1 MVGFSVFRLLPWRRE
16 GLSTL
21 SRLILAIGLMEGV
34 RSGFFAGFL
43 PFYAPERLNL
53 GPTAFTLAYTLHQLA
68 ENLSKSLGGLLA
80 ERVGFGLTASL
91 AAFVGLLALLLTP
104 LAQAAWVL
112 WALGLLWGLSL
123 STLYPGLMTYASRI
137 AVPGKE
143 ARALSFT
150 LTLVMPW
157 VGVGLIGVGQVAQR
171 HPESGLAL
179 LLWAQGA
186 ALALT
191 LSLLRFRI
199 PVPPQGQDR
208 YPLSRMLLFLPAAFG
223 QTFAPAL
230 VSLFLLRFAKE
241 SLGLEPLTLGALL
254 LLGGGLFFG
263 LLPLTGRLVD
273 RGGYRLALV
282 LGLALLGGVMLRLA
296 FARSLAEVA
305 LLAALAGLGF
315 SLFLPGWNGF
325 LARNLP
331 QENRAALW
339 GTLMSVEGLGV
350 ALGPTAGGA
359 LWEAFGLH
367 APLLAGGGIFLA
379 LSLFYAAVFGRERW
393 R

>member
-1 MVGFSVFRLLPWRRE
+1 MSRLLPWRRE

-34 RSGFFAGFL
+34 RSGFFAGLL

-104 LAQAAWVL
+104 LAQAAWLL

-157 VGVGLIGVGQVAQR
+157 VGMGLIGVGQVAQR

-179 LLWAQGA
+179 LLWAQGT

-199 PVPPQGQDR
+199 PVPPQGQER

-241 SLGLEPLTLGALL
+241 SLGLEPIQLGALL
-254 LLGGGLFFG
+254 VLGGGLFFG

-273 RGGYRLALV
+273 RGVYRPALV

-296 FARSLAEVA
+296 FAQSLAEVA

-331 QENRAALW
+331 QENRAAIW

-379 LSLFYAAVFGRERW
+379 LSLFYAAYPAVFGRERW

>member
-21 SRLILAIGLMEGV
+21 FRLILAIGLMEGV
-34 RSGFFAGFL
+34 RSGFFAGLL

-186 ALALT
+186 ALALS
-191 LSLLRFRI
+191 LSLLRFRM
-199 PVPPQGQDR
+199 PVPPKDQGR
-208 YPLSRMLLFLPAAFG
+208 YPLSRLLLFLPAAFG

-241 SLGLEPLTLGALL
+241 RLGLEPIQLGALL
-254 LLGGGLFFG
+254 VLGGGLFFA

-282 LGLALLGGVMLRLA
+282 MGLALLGGIMLRLA
-296 FARSLAEVA
+296 FAPSLAEVA

-315 SLFLPGWNGF
+315 GLFLPGWNGF

-331 QENRAALW
+331 QENRAAIW

-350 ALGPTAGGA
+350 ALGPAAGGA